1 VKLSLSRDVVVTN
14 IENGAVLLDGRRG
27 RYWQLNESG
36 ATALQTLLAGTA
48 PAAVAA
54 RLASG
59 TPVPD
64 EEALRDVLAL
74 IEALRQ
80 ARLLEVSR

>member
-1 VKLSLSRDVVVTN
+1 MKLSLPRDVIVTT
-14 IENGAVLLDGRRG
+14 IENGAVILDGRHG

-36 ATALQTLLAGTA
+36 ATALNTLLAGTA

-54 RLASG
+54 QLASG

-64 EEALRDVLAL
+64 DQALRDVLAL
-74 IEALRQ
+74 IEALQ
-80 ARLLEVSR
+80 AARLLVVS

>member
-1 VKLSLSRDVVVTN
+1 MKLSLSRDVIVTT
-14 IENGAVLLDGRRG
+14 IENGAVILDGRHG

-36 ATALQTLLAGTA
+36 ATALNTLLAGTA

-54 RLASG
+54 QLASG

-64 EEALRDVLAL
+64 DQALRDVLAL
-74 IEALRQ
+74 IEALQR
-80 ARLLEVSR
+80 ARLLVVS

>member
-1 VKLSLSRDVVVTN
+1 VKLSLSRDVIVTD
-14 IENGAVLLDGRRG
+14 IENGAVILDGRHG

-36 ATALQTLLAGTA
+36 ATVLHTLLAGTA

-54 RLASG
+54 QLTCD

-64 EEALRDVLAL
+64 EQALRDVLAL

-80 ARLLEVSR
+80 ARLVEVSR